1 MKKLY
6 IFIIALLVMSS
17 CSTTKETK
25 SLRAEK
31 KQIEQSVVKNSIET
45 RRYIIKLNR
54 LYFTYGGMADLIPRA
69 NFIIVDGE
77 KAIISTAY
85 VGRQFDIKP
94 IAGINMRGR
103 AEDYALTNNLS
114 KGSYN
119 IKMKVRNGGGNA
131 FDLYLNVS
139 KNGYCT
145 ASVSSLKIDN
155 IRYSGYLVPISGNTK
170 SAAEGGDSI

>member
-17 CSTTKETK
+17 CSTTKEAK

-119 IKMKVRNGGGNA
+119 IKMKVRNGRGNA